1 MPTLR
6 RLREEAA
13 LTQTELGRACGV
25 SQHAVWRWEQ
35 ALARPSPAHRR
46 KLAELLGISPK
57 EVLEA
62 VEATE
67 QEYKEQPA
75 A

>member
-13 LTQTELGRACGV
+13 LTQTELARACGV

-35 ALARPSPAHRR
+35 ALARPSPEHRR
-46 KLAELLGISPK
+46 RLAQILGKSPK

-62 VEATE
+62 VEATAE
-67 QEYKEQPA
+67 EAKERA
-75 A
+75 AA